1 MRVRR
6 VCDRSTL
13 FLLFFALYWT
23 NQPFLNG
30 RHYRSYES
38 TNWPPKCDSTLNILP
53 PRRDFLYPPSHFR
66 STHKAAGILLHN
78 TSNYSNKDVLFTTS
92 ISHNHWFVSAQEF
105 IKAAQDEKTKKT
117 MLLLSQ
123 QLRRF
128 QHGLIGD
135 LTYVIMI

>member
-13 FLLFFALYWT
+13 FLLYFALYWT

-30 RHYRSYES
+30 RHHRSFES

-66 STHKAAGILLHN
+66 STHKAAGILLHS
-78 TSNYSNKDVLFTTS
+78 TSNYSNKDVLFFAFHIAGRIATQPLVRFCTGIYQS
-92 ISHNHWFVSAQEF
+92 GAGRKDTKDHAF
-105 IKAAQDEKTKKT
+105 IIPTAPP
-117 MLLLSQ
+117 LS
-123 QLRRF
+123 
-128 QHGLIGD
+128 
-135 LTYVIMI
+135 TWN